1 MESVMSQIVQLLGA
15 LLILVPFIL
24 VQRRM
29 LSPQSLPYLLLNLVG
44 SAILAA
50 LALFGQQWGFLLLE
64 GTWALVSLWGAAR
77 LYSPRPTPVPQPD

>member
-1 MESVMSQIVQLLGA
+1 MGQIVQLVGA

-29 LSPQSLPYLLLNLVG
+29 LSPQSLPYLLLNLAG
-44 SAILAA
+44 SAILAV

-77 LYSPRPTPVPQPD
+77 LLGPRRPSPPHRV

>member
-1 MESVMSQIVQLLGA
+1 MGQIVQLLGA

-24 VQRRM
+24 VQRRL

-44 SAILAA
+44 SASLAA
-50 LALFGQQWGFLLLE
+50 LALIGEQWGFLLLE

-77 LYSPRPTPVPQPD
+77 LLAPRRPSPPHAG